1 MTDDE
6 VTTEFSIWSI
16 IGNEVVK
23 DQQDVKDTHTSG
35 KESKIKLSIGQS
47 GRRLGGGGRRSIPI
61 ITIIKGFE
69 VWEKKIILEFW

>member
-23 DQQDVKDTHTSG
+23 DQQDVKDTKTSG
-35 KESKIKLSIGQS
+35 KGYKIKLSIGQS
-47 GRRLGGGGRRSIPI
+47 GRRLGGGGRGSIPI
-61 ITIIKGFE
+61 IPIIKGFE